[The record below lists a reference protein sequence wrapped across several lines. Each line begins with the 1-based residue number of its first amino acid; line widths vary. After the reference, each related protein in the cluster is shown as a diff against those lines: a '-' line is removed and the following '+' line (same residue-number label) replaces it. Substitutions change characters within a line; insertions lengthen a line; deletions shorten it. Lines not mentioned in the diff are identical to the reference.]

1 MSLHDT
7 YQRKI
12 KNTFSTVISRQI
24 LILLLTSGLAAAA
37 DKPEL
42 QKIRYTALSA
52 SSEQVTL
59 QLNGS
64 YIPKVFTLKDETP
77 RIIFDFPDMIY
88 GREVQGSLTTN
99 GAIVK
104 RIRVGMH
111 TGEAPKTRIVFDVAT
126 LTGVT
131 YTQKFDNTS
140 STLTIQVLAPGKT
153 AAPDA
158 KIKAAAKIVD
168 DKKSS
173 GSETTQAQ
181 PQSITETQSLIKTE
195 AAPGAESQPA
205 TIKETSPQLTEATK
219 EQKSQEMPM
228 VPAPP
233 VASVDYKTTAQM
245 KTTPAESEAK
255 PQPMAKE
262 TPAKPVAITDKTEEK
277 KIPTA
282 DAKTAATAT
291 PAESEAK
298 PQPMAKETPAKPVAI
313 TDKKE
318 EKKIP
323 TAAIPT
329 PPEATADVKT
339 AATATPAE
347 SEAKPQ
353 PMTKE
358 TPTKPAVTSDK
369 TEEKKTPVAAVP
381 TTPEATADVKTA
393 ATATPAESEAKPQPI
408 AKETPAKPVAITDK
422 KEEKKTPVAA
432 VPTPPEATA
441 DVKTATKMEAV
452 KPATIAGG
460 GPMLES
466 VKFDGA
472 STKGEMVLFKLND
485 FHPPVI
491 HGVEEGVPRIICEF
505 NNTQL
510 ADSAKNL
517 IKADGKYVK
526 VIRISKN
533 KKPDR
538 IRVVLDLEPN
548 HSYDL
553 QQIFF
558 KEDNLF
564 VIIVNRVKK

>member
-7 YQRKI
+7 YQRKMKI
-12 KNTFSTVISRQI
+12 TFSTAIFRQI

-140 STLTIQVLAPGKT
+140 SILTIQVLAPGKT
-153 AAPDA
+153 AAPVA
-158 KIKAAAKIVD
+158 KSKAAAKIVD
-168 DKKSS
+168 DKKKPS
-173 GSETTQAQ
+173 SETAQAQ
-181 PQSITETQSLIKTE
+181 PQSITETQPLIKTE
-195 AAPGAESQPA
+195 AAPGAESKPA
-205 TIKETSPQLTEATK
+205 TTKETSPQLTDATK

-233 VASVDYKTTAQM
+233 VASVDYKATVLM
-245 KTTPAESEAK
+245 KTIPAESEVK
-255 PQPMAKE
+255 PQP
-262 TPAKPVAITDKTEEK
+262 VA
-277 KIPTA
+277 
-282 DAKTAATAT
+282 
-291 PAESEAK
+291 
-298 PQPMAKETPAKPVAI
+298 
-313 TDKKE
+313 
-318 EKKIP
+318 
-323 TAAIPT
+323 
-329 PPEATADVKT
+329 
-339 AATATPAE
+339 
-347 SEAKPQ
+347 
-353 PMTKE
+353 KE
-358 TPTKPAVTSDK
+358 TPTKPAVTSNK
-369 TEEKKTPVAAVP
+369 T
-381 TTPEATADVKTA
+381 
-393 ATATPAESEAKPQPI
+393 
-408 AKETPAKPVAITDK
+408 
-422 KEEKKTPVAA
+422 EEKKTPVAA

-460 GPMLES
+460 GPLLES
-466 VKFDGA
+466 VKFDGT